1 MPHVQIPSTEIK
13 VVLLGSSHT
22 GKSSL
27 VTRFSEGY
35 YRNASRPATVGAS
48 FVTKRIN
55 TNSANSRIDN
65 IKEDEVV
72 KIQIWDTAGS
82 SSFKPMACMFYK
94 DANAVIVCYDVG
106 CRRSYDEMR
115 DWLEELRIKATDETV
130 VAIAA
135 LKVDLLECGEK
146 EEMVPQREVEALAD
160 TLGVIY
166 VPTSAKSNQNVGL
179 LFQTVAE
186 DVLRRRRQA
195 REMMILQ
202 KNQSEEMMMMMNASG
217 GESSAVMNR
226 GENYHHEPMMTEHRD
241 AMDIR
246 SGRDSPR
253 RSKYDKQRYKI
264 NTSEEFQ
271 KNTPPRTP
279 KRGNGKSKTKIS
291 AERKKRSGSRTPRRS
306 NRDNT
311 LLEAEME
318 VKNSNNEAY
327 GCCQGVEGGSGCIV
341 S

>member
-1 MPHVQIPSTEIK
+1 M
-13 VVLLGSSHT
+13 
-22 GKSSL
+22 
-27 VTRFSEGY
+27 
-35 YRNASRPATVGAS
+35 
-48 FVTKRIN
+48 
-55 TNSANSRIDN
+55 
-65 IKEDEVV
+65 V

-82 SSFKPMACMFYK
+82 SNFKPMACLFYK

-115 DWLEELRIKATDETV
+115 DWLEELRVKATDGAV

-146 EEMVPQREVEALAD
+146 EGIVPQREVEALAD

-166 VPTSAKSNQNVGL
+166 VPTSAKTNQNVSL

-186 DVLRRRRQA
+186 DVLRRKRQA

-202 KNQSEEMMMMMNASG
+202 KNHSEEMMMNASG
-217 GESSAVMNR
+217 GESSAVMNH
-226 GENYHHEPMMTEHRD
+226 GEKHGRNHYDDQTTEHRD
-241 AMDIR
+241 AMEVR

-264 NTSEEFQ
+264 NTSEECQ
-271 KNTPPRTP
+271 KNKTPPRTP
-279 KRGNGKSKTKIS
+279 KSGNSKSKTKIYV
-291 AERKKRSGSRTPRRS
+291 ERKKRSGSRTPRRS
-306 NRDNT
+306 NRNNT

-318 VKNSNNEAY
+318 VKNSNNEGY
-327 GCCQGVEGGSGCIV
+327 GCCQGVEGGSGCTV